1 MQPAQPVDNSRS
13 SSLPGPRPLWDGQAK
28 TLAFFGRRHDPDA
41 SGSYRARPRLKHGWK
56 APWGVGL
63 SPQQVVPR
71 QRVNCGDLPDSTQ
84 DHGGLEAHPPTQN
97 HGGLEAHPP
106 PKTMAAWKAAPQMG
120 GAPAAGR
127 RGRLSLGASPATAAP
142 GRARTRKP
150 ETESVWPSFAASWL
164 RVKRFAAFT
173 LIELLVVISIIAI
186 LVSILLPAL
195 AKAREL
201 ANRAVCMANVRGII
215 QSMIT
220 YAQPNNGDF
229 PATAGNPGIVGQTG
243 PTYNYENPPCDSPGE
258 NIGVNDLTPPEAVQS
273 WFTGFS
279 TPVNAPLG
287 AMWIMLLQGYTTPAS
302 FICPSDALA
311 AGPSQLNYVGHSPAE
326 YYSNFGYLS
335 DTTAPGGANIVA
347 NALGQG
353 ESYSIAFPWG
363 GTAGALL
370 ASGVPQFWWT
380 TDGASGQ
387 VPLVSDM
394 APRDSYNGN
403 SPDGSNEGVYYRV
416 TTTLPTAN
424 TYGPYIYNSG
434 NHGGAG
440 QNVGFGDDHVS
451 WEISPYV
458 GQNGDNIFT
467 YTTATGVVN
476 GTTDTSQVGMTNAA
490 ASPGPSPP
498 GTATYSMNAPEL
510 QTLAAPFDTCMAPVR
525 TVNANITQQGYSA
538 DVW

>member
-1 MQPAQPVDNSRS
+1 M
-13 SSLPGPRPLWDGQAK
+13 
-28 TLAFFGRRHDPDA
+28 
-41 SGSYRARPRLKHGWK
+41 
-56 APWGVGL
+56 
-63 SPQQVVPR
+63 
-71 QRVNCGDLPDSTQ
+71 
-84 DHGGLEAHPPTQN
+84 
-97 HGGLEAHPP
+97 
-106 PKTMAAWKAAPQMG
+106 
-120 GAPAAGR
+120 
-127 RGRLSLGASPATAAP
+127 
-142 GRARTRKP
+142 
-150 ETESVWPSFAASWL
+150 
-164 RVKRFAAFT
+164 
-173 LIELLVVISIIAI
+173 IELLVVISIIAI

-476 GTTDTSQVGMTNAA
+476 GTTDTSQAGLWGPLTGTGTDGSQNAY
-490 ASPGPSPP
+490 PP
-498 GTATYSMNAPEL
+498 FI
-510 QTLAAPFDTCMAPVR
+510 QTLAQPYDTCMTPIRVVDPNDAASGN
-525 TVNANITQQGYSA
+525 T
-538 DVW
+538 W